1 MESPRGSIRSATPS
15 EIERSGESTLVS
27 DEFHDGAFVT
37 LKVQL
42 LEATVIVVSYLGMR
56 DRPSDCCE

>member
-27 DEFHDGAFVT
+27 DEFHDVAFVA
-37 LKVQL
+37 LQLQL
-42 LEATVIVVSYLGMR
+42 LEATVIIVSYLGVR
-56 DRPSDCCE
+56 DRDSDCCE